1 MYARGIQLLNFGSI
15 YIETPMLRHFLALL
29 SRLLLS
35 IRYRLF
41 FLFNTSRKFPVYSNE
56 GTFKLKLLFFGYLKH
71 KWLSLKIKKTR

>member
-41 FLFNTSRKFPVYSNE
+41 FFYSTRLVN
-56 GTFKLKLLFFGYLKH
+56 
-71 KWLSLKIKKTR
+71 SLCIQMKERSN